1 MFLAFVEDDCWND
14 ILGELSSTNVISSND
29 IITELIR
36 NDPGKIPDLTNSAI
50 VFNLSS
56 PILTG
61 YRLSALLNYNDP
73 IRMQVFNYD
82 ISSIPP
88 WTQTAMPYPEMNE
101 EDISRRFDVYY
112 AQTIQSDPEAFV
124 QLFSIIYTLYN
135 GADCYV
141 LVGKDSQYKRM
152 ITDSIMKFIQQKY
165 EISPIAYIACLEDYL
180 SYDKNANFGLNG
192 IYNIDAE
199 KDNYVMSVVNF
210 NKLDTDE

>member
-112 AQTIQSDPEAFV
+112 AQTIQSDPETFA

>member
-14 ILGELSSTNVISSND
+14 ILDELSSTNVISSND

-82 ISSIPP
+82 ASGMPP
-88 WTQTAMPYPEMNE
+88 WAQTAMPYPEMNE

-112 AQTIQSDPEAFV
+112 AQTIQSDPEAFA

-141 LVGKDSQYKRM
+141 LVGKDGQYKRM

-180 SYDKNANFGLNG
+180 SYDKNTNFGLNG